1 MKDEWTARK
10 WESPS
15 DWVALVP
22 GRILDFGGRVCGV
35 VNGLCHGLTDGNGW
49 TARKWDSLRSGWACP
64 CGGFWVL
71 AGVSVGRNHPRMKNH
86 EHLHSLA
93 PPARAGVRQVQV

>member
-22 GRILDFGGRVCGV
+22 GRILDFGGRVRGE
-35 VNGLCHGLTDGNGW
+35 
-49 TARKWDSLRSGWACP
+49 RKDEG
-64 CGGFWVL
+64 
-71 AGVSVGRNHPRMKNH
+71 
-86 EHLHSLA
+86 
-93 PPARAGVRQVQV
+93 